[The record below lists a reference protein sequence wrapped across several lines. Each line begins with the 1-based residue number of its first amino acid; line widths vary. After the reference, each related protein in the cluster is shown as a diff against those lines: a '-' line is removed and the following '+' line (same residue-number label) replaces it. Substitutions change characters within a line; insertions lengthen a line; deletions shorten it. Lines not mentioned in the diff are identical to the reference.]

1 MVCVGGDWWASSP
14 SSLSSS
20 SCPGP
25 LSNAVSGATVVA
37 FSFSLLDLT
46 SASLRSEDHNLQ
58 FKWSSLSNAVS
69 FIWYYSLFLNCYV
82 YTVHNLPSRRA
93 AQTNWTIILGVE
105 TLPLK
110 LFFFFYHLQR
120 SIVRFVLQ
128 TGIYSLWNWVKNFEL
143 LNLLYYLVILHT
155 YIIIWGKTGRFWPP
169 YSFAAFTSLIL
180 GLSTANLYV
189 IIYVIFFATKTSVP
203 EWSKIVSEIGL
214 TFSILISWN
223 IYLSSSHLPSFC
235 WLT

>member
-1 MVCVGGDWWASSP
+1 MPFYLFHFIFCI
-14 SSLSSS
+14 
-20 SCPGP
+20 
-25 LSNAVSGATVVA
+25 SNNY
-37 FSFSLLDLT
+37 L
-46 SASLRSEDHNLQ
+46 H
-58 FKWSSLSNAVS
+58 
-69 FIWYYSLFLNCYV
+69 
-82 YTVHNLPSRRA
+82 TVHNLPSRRA

-105 TLPLK
+105 TLPLN

-169 YSFAAFTSLIL
+169 SYSFAAFTSLIL

-189 IIYVIFFATKTSVP
+189 IIYVIFFATKTSGTMSKSIFQIALAIQNHISQYTFWIN
-203 EWSKIVSEIGL
+203 EWILKISD
-214 TFSILISWN
+214 
-223 IYLSSSHLPSFC
+223 
-235 WLT
+235 